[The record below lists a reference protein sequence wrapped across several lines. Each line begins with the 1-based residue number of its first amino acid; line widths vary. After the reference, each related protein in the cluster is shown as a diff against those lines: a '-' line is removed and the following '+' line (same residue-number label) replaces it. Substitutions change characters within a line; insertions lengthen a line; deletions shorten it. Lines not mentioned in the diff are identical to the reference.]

1 MGALWHPGW
10 GAREFCCTSGAVGIT
25 RRVQSSFSSW
35 IRSSHI
41 PESWRGSEGWVLFL
55 PGSGSRCL
63 GIPRRR
69 SRQAQPGVLAL
80 GRYPGEK
87 RDSQHQGFIWT
98 QILPKRDFPSG
109 IPNFQ
114 QDFSS
119 GRVCTAAPTG
129 FPASRFSPSF
139 SGSNKWNSLGGLDRH
154 DPSGSTSPHPP
165 PHPPA
170 RPNPL
175 PDPRES
181 RSLFPAGM
189 PLIPLELREG
199 GGGSIGSPLN
209 PTAGIGSET
218 SPGKRGKNSSVSA
231 AAGAAGALSRA
242 GASAPYK

>member
-10 GAREFCCTSGAVGIT
+10 GAREFCCASGAVGIT

-35 IRSSHI
+35 IHSSRI
-41 PESWRGSEGWVLFL
+41 PESWGGSEGWVLFL

-63 GIPRRR
+63 GIPRHQ
-69 SRQAQPGVLAL
+69 SRQAQPGVLTL
-80 GRYPGEK
+80 GRSRYPGEK
-87 RDSQHQGFIWT
+87 KDSQHQGLIWT

-139 SGSNKWNSLGGLDRH
+139 SGSNKWNSLGGWIDTTPLDQ
-154 DPSGSTSPHPP
+154 
-165 PHPPA
+165 HPPA
-170 RPNPL
+170 HPLPRLNPL

-181 RSLFPAGM
+181 RSLFPAGT

-242 GASAPYK
+242 GASARYK